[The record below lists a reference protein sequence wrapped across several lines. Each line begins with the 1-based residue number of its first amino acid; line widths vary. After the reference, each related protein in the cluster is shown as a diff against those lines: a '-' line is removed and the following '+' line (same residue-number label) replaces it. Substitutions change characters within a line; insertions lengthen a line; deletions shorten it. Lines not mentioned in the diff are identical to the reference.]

1 MMTKKEQTGLSI
13 IYGHAGKRYVY
24 ESYKKTDPGMAE
36 KYLQFISKNQ
46 TVQYISWNNTKK
58 KFTC

>member
-1 MMTKKEQTGLSI
+1 MTKKEQTGLSI

-24 ESYKKTDPGMAE
+24 ENFKKNDPSMAE

-46 TVQYISWNNTKK
+46 SAQYISWNNTKK